1 MTRNKEVRDMS
12 IYEASDFWDEHDFF
26 EFNDIVEIE
35 DMKFSVSK
43 KKYIGID
50 MDVYKKVRKEAHR
63 LKKSEDALIS
73 EWLKEKV
80 SLVKG

>member
-26 EFNDIVEIE
+26 EFNDIVEIG
-35 DMKFSVSK
+35 DMKFSASK